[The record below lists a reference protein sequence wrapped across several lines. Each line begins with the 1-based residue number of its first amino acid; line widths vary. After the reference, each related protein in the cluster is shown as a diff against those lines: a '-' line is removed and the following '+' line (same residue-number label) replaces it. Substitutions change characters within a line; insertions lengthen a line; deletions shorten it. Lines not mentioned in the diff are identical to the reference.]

1 MLFSYEAIDKEGQ
14 RQNGSIDAINEE
26 VAIQSLQRRG
36 LIISSIASAENKSI
50 LDANFTLFER
60 VTNKEI
66 VMLSRQIATLFQ
78 AQVSAL
84 KVFRMLAVETE
95 KPLLARTLTQIGED
109 LQSGSSISKALEAHP
124 KVFSAFYVNM
134 VKSGE
139 ESGKLDDT
147 FNYLADYLDR
157 NYELVSKAR
166 NALVYPAFVVLVF
179 IVVMIFMFTTIIPSI
194 TSIITDSGQEI
205 PIYTK
210 IVIAI
215 SDFLVAYGLFLL
227 VAVIIGGFFT
237 WRYSKTREGARMF
250 GRIKLQIPYVAN
262 LYSKLYLSRLSDNM
276 GTMLASGIPMVRV
289 IEITA
294 GVMGNPVFEDML
306 NESAQA
312 IRTGTSVSDAF
323 ARYPEIPGI
332 MVQMV
337 RVGEETGELSRI
349 LDTLSKFYRREVQNA
364 VETLVGMIEPLMIVV
379 LGLGVLLLLV
389 SVLLP
394 IYNMSSGF

>member
-1 MLFSYEAIDKEGQ
+1 
-14 RQNGSIDAINEE
+14 
-26 VAIQSLQRRG
+26 
-36 LIISSIASAENKSI
+36 
-50 LDANFTLFER
+50 
-60 VTNKEI
+60 
-66 VMLSRQIATLFQ
+66 
-78 AQVSAL
+78 
-84 KVFRMLAVETE
+84 
-95 KPLLARTLTQIGED
+95 
-109 LQSGSSISKALEAHP
+109 
-124 KVFSAFYVNM
+124 
-134 VKSGE
+134 
-139 ESGKLDDT
+139 
-147 FNYLADYLDR
+147 
-157 NYELVSKAR
+157 
-166 NALVYPAFVVLVF
+166 
-179 IVVMIFMFTTIIPSI
+179 
-194 TSIITDSGQEI
+194 
-205 PIYTK
+205 
-210 IVIAI
+210 
-215 SDFLVAYGLFLL
+215 
-227 VAVIIGGFFT
+227 
-237 WRYSKTREGARMF
+237 MF
-250 GRIKLQIPYVAN
+250 GRIKLQIPYVAD